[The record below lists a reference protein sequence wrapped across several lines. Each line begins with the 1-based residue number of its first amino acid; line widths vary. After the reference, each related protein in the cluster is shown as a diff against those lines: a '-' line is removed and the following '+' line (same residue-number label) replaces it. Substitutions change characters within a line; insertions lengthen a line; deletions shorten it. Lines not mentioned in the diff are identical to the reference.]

1 MQILIFKQY
10 LKMRK
15 HKRKISNLQKEKII
29 IIASS
34 DDLLCLS

>member
-10 LKMRK
+10 LKMGK